1 MGNAMAPANA
11 SHGGA
16 GDSAP
21 SESGLEGAAGC
32 RTSSLSSVAFAKRCK
47 VSDLVLALSEWG
59 LRCGRL
65 PHFLPKP
72 SRFCQKVQ
80 SVSSGF
86 DIEQLEVEVRQPAAL
101 PP

>member
-1 MGNAMAPANA
+1 MGNAMATANA

-32 RTSSLSSVAFAKRCK
+32 RTISLSPVAFAKRCK
-47 VSDLVLALSEWG
+47 VSALVLAPGEWG
-59 LRCGRL
+59 LGCGRL

-72 SRFCQKVQ
+72 GRFCQKVQ

-86 DIEQLEVEVRQPAAL
+86 DIGQMGWVRQAAAL
-101 PP
+101 YS